1 MYFPFYGYVQIS
13 PVLLLLIFILPLS
26 LIAAVFKLPKFKS
39 KNFFLIYFLICIGTY
54 LCFSTQGSI
63 TQILIVGLLPLL
75 FSLKDDIL
83 NILKTNFQRL
93 LIVSLIGYFFYLI
106 GFNLNNNFTNSGR
119 DYFTNFLTISHYP
132 KPSLLNPNTFRF
144 YGFFNEPGHLACFCL
159 IFLAFDGFKFKN
171 NFFIWLSALLSF
183 STAFF
188 FIAPFYIIYFHKKK
202 LLRYIVPIIITS
214 ISIVYILN
222 SYEGNTLIELITY
235 KAFAYTDYNHAQD
248 GRINYSIEYQD
259 KFSEILFGI
268 ENSREVNLSSFFS
281 VLRSAGI
288 FGFFLYLISLT
299 FIPKRFLFMF
309 IMFALFRYN
318 LVFNYVFLISLITIY
333 SNKTTIIRTYPKKY
347 SLKKLFA

>member
-1 MYFPFYGYVQIS
+1 LYFPFYGYLQIS
-13 PVLLLLIFILPLS
+13 PVLILVIFTFPLS
-26 LIAAVFKLPKFKS
+26 LIAIINQLPKFEIE
-39 KNFFLIYFLICIGTY
+39 NFFLIYILIFISTY
-54 LCFSTQGSI
+54 LCFFTQGSI
-63 TQILIVGLLPLL
+63 TQISIIAIIPLM
-75 FSLKDDIL
+75 FSLRDDLL

-93 LIVSLIGYFFYLI
+93 LILSLIGYVLFLM
-106 GFNLNNNFTNSGR
+106 GFSLNNNFTNSER
-119 DYFTNFLTISHYP
+119 EYFTNFLTISHYP
-132 KPSLLNPNTFRF
+132 NASLLNPNTFRF

-171 NFFIWLSALLSF
+171 NFFIWLSAVLSF

-222 SYEGNTLIELITY
+222 SYNGNTLIELITY
-235 KAFAYTDYNHAQD
+235 KAFAYTDYNYAQD

-259 KFSEILFGI
+259 NFSEILFGI

-288 FGFFLYLISLT
+288 FGFLLYLISLII
-299 FIPKRFLFMF
+299 IPKRFLFMF
-309 IMFALFRYN
+309 VMFTLFRYN
-318 LVFNYVFLISLITIY
+318 LIFNYVFLISIITIY
-333 SNKTTIIRTYPKKY
+333 SQKTTNIRTYQKKI
-347 SLKKLFA
+347 FA